1 MIDRS
6 LILTKAGRVNNH
18 LRRIRERRS
27 DSLEDFLNDLD
38 RQESVLFNL
47 QLGIQN
53 CIDIA
58 AHIVSDEDLGI
69 VGSTNE
75 LFYALQKNGY
85 LDAAL
90 TEKMVASVGFRNLI
104 VHEYGNVDLKK
115 VYKISNQALD
125 DLEDYL
131 RALFEKCEIK

>member
-1 MIDRS
+1 M
-6 LILTKAGRVNNH
+6 
-18 LRRIRERRS
+18 
-27 DSLEDFLNDLD
+27 
-38 RQESVLFNL
+38 
-47 QLGIQN
+47 GIQN